1 MASFG
6 TVGAAAWTPIGELLG
21 VPETRATLAACVAEI
36 AAVGAAHG
44 VSLTAASGARVWRS
58 RLAPASG
65 ARVWELYEQTPPTGT
80 TSMQRDLMAGRPSEL
95 DAQTGAVV
103 RLGRQHGIATPVHDV
118 LYAVLHPQARRARQ
132 Q

>member
-21 VPETRATLAACVAEI
+21 VPEPRATLAACVAEI

-44 VSLTAASGARVWRS
+44 VSLTA
-58 RLAPASG
+58 ASG

-103 RLGRQHGIATPVHDV
+103 RLGR
-118 LYAVLHPQARRARQ
+118 
-132 Q
+132 